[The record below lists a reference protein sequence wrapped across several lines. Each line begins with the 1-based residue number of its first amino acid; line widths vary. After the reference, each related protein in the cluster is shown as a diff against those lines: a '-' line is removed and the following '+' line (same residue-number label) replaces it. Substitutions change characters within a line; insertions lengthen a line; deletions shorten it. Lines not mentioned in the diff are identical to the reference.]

1 MKIIEE
7 KIREFRESFD
17 INYNIFN
24 SRLNNE
30 NYRKMVD
37 FDMFANFYEYVSFIY
52 EEDKDFV
59 NLLLSTW

>member
-1 MKIIEE
+1 
-7 KIREFRESFD
+7 
-17 INYNIFN
+17 
-24 SRLNNE
+24 
-30 NYRKMVD
+30 MVD